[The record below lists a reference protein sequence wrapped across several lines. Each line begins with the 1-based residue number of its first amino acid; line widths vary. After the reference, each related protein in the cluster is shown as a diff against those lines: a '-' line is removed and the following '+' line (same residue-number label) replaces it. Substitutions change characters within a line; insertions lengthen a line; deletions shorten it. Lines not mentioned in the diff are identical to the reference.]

1 MSMLNAYEGTDLKDK
16 HREIMKTKNISRS
29 FNFTQQI
36 LKDKKKLK
44 QSKSIL
50 ISFRSVQKPW
60 RGFAIRLQFLSSHL
74 SDFF

>member
-1 MSMLNAYEGTDLKDK
+1 
-16 HREIMKTKNISRS
+16 MKTKQISRP

-50 ISFRSVQKPW
+50 ISFRRVQKPW
-60 RGFAIRLQFLSSHL
+60 RGFAIGLQFLSSHL